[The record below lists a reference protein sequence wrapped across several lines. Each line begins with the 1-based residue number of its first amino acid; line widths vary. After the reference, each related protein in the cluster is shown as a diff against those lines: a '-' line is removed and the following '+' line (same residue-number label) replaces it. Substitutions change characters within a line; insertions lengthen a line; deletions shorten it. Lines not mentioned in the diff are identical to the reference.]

1 MESKS
6 NFMILYSLKI
16 FNYIPNAYKTYRV
29 ILNIHIT
36 TIFAKQILLKLKLLN
51 SYFSSIISQDR
62 KK

>member
-1 MESKS
+1 
-6 NFMILYSLKI
+6 MILYSLKI